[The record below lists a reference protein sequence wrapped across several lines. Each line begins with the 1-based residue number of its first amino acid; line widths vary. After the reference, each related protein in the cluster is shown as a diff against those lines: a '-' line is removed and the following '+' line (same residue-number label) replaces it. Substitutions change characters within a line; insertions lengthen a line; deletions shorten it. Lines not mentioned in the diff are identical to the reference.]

1 MSRIPMLCIAA
12 VLWGCDRP
20 TTGAPVPP
28 SARAAPLPPAEGTS
42 PVASATSDA
51 GAPAHSAEEALG
63 GPPRAFEPVVGDW
76 TIAER
81 GGTQGLYVDGSKWRS
96 GEPSASLADQA
107 KRLYGDGYATFLDG
121 VKAFAFFPFAI
132 HRDPPPAGDMRVS
145 VRFYPEGG
153 RIDQAA
159 GILWGISEDGSY
171 WGARAN
177 ALEDNILYFHVVR
190 GRRTV
195 LDTVRNTPT
204 ASKTWHVLEV
214 DLASTR
220 IAVTLDGIKRFEK
233 RIDRLP
239 PGRVGL
245 WAKADSQVLFADFKV
260 APLGG
265 ITGDEKR

>member
-1 MSRIPMLCIAA
+1 VPAA
-12 VLWGCDRP
+12 SSG
-20 TTGAPVPP
+20 
-28 SARAAPLPPAEGTS
+28 
-42 PVASATSDA
+42 A
-51 GAPAHSAEEALG
+51 GAPAPNAEEALG

-81 GGTQGLYVDGSKWRS
+81 AGARGLYVDGSKWRS

-121 VKAFAFFPFAI
+121 VKAFAFFPFAVQ
-132 HRDPPPAGDMRVS
+132 RDPPPVGDMRVS

-159 GILWGISEDGSY
+159 GIVWGISEDGSY

-195 LDTVRNTPT
+195 LDTIRNTPT

-214 DLASTR
+214 DLAATR
-220 IAVTLDGIKRFEK
+220 IVVTLDGKKCFEK

-239 PGRVGL
+239 RGRVGL
-245 WAKADSQVLFADFKV
+245 WSKADSQVLFADFKV
-260 APLGG
+260 APSGAA
-265 ITGDEKR
+265 TGEEKR